1 MDSNLFSNIDGKTI
15 VVCDFQIGHNDEKL
29 YIKMTCISDDQN
41 AYFIVFEN
49 ISKLKL
55 CEISYPFQ
63 ICGFQILDYSSRGY
77 QKDSRFFV
85 NDYEDGKL
93 SFFCGD
99 FEVFNANRLN

>member
-1 MDSNLFSNIDGKTI
+1 MNNNIFSEINGKSI
-15 VVCDFQIGHNDEKL
+15 VIGDFEVGHNDEKL
-29 YIKMTCISDDQN
+29 YIKMTCISEDQN
-41 AYFIVFEN
+41 AYFIVSEN

-63 ICGFQILDYSSRGY
+63 ICGFEILDYSSRGY

-93 SFFCGD
+93 SFFC
-99 FEVFNANRLN
+99 EKYEIFNVNQ